1 MNKTLSDT
9 SLFYF
14 FNSFLIP
21 KKINTGSMSVKKTPK
36 KLPMKTGIENP
47 PLVIFEVDTPPTTT
61 EIKETIIT
69 TVFIRL
75 FIKYKVFT
83 NFQKY

>member
-1 MNKTLSDT
+1 
-9 SLFYF
+9 
-14 FNSFLIP
+14 
-21 KKINTGSMSVKKTPK
+21 MSVKKTPK

-47 PLVIFEVDTPPTTT
+47 PLVIFDVDTPPTTT

-75 FIKYKVFT
+75 FIK
-83 NFQKY
+83 